1 MVRRSV
7 LIIKHGFSEGY
18 NHNGSPVI
26 SYGDVFRCTCLLEDF
41 RNSQVTWITSSAAG
55 GLLAG
60 NYLIDR
66 LLLADSPNELPP
78 GIADEYYDIII
89 NLDKRKDWCEF
100 SITLS
105 GNERYGFRDWT
116 RQGRKCL
123 YPSSAAALSST
134 RQREQYLPFQETLF
148 KTIDREWYGQR
159 YILGYQPKITPIYD
173 VGLNHHV
180 GPKQP
185 NKLWPKHHWDA
196 LYEQLSHK
204 YAVSWQQSLNNVRHY
219 IDWLSSCRLII
230 TCDSLGLHLGLGL
243 QKKIV
248 ALFGPTPPEQV
259 HMYGCG
265 MKLTPMCDE
274 DCIPCVQPNC
284 TNERS
289 CMEHITVEMVVEAV
303 ESLIGSRQPSRP
315 DKVYVTPAAE
325 PILTMTI

>member
-7 LIIKHGFSEGY
+7 LIIKHGFLEGCD
-18 NHNGSPVI
+18 HSVSPVI

-41 RNSQVTWITSSAAG
+41 RDSQVTWITSSAAKD
-55 GLLAG
+55 LLAE

-66 LLLADSPNELPP
+66 LLPADSPNELPA

-105 GNERYGFRDWT
+105 GNERYGFKE
-116 RQGRKCL
+116 RQD
-123 YPSSAAALSST
+123 
-134 RQREQYLPFQETLF
+134 QYLPLQETLF
-148 KTIDREWYGQR
+148 RTINREWYGQR
-159 YILGYQPKITPIYD
+159 YVLGYQPRITPIYD
-173 VGLNHHV
+173 VGLNYHV
-180 GPKQP
+180 EKWP
-185 NKLWPKHHWDA
+185 NKLWPNRHWDT
-196 LYEQLSHK
+196 LYGQLSHK

-248 ALFGPTPPEQV
+248 ALFGPTPSEKV

-289 CMEHITVEMVVEAV
+289 CMEHITVEMVVEAI
-303 ESLIGSRQPSRP
+303 ESLIGSRQPSQP
-315 DKVYVTPAAE
+315 DKVYVTLAAE
-325 PILTMTI
+325 PVLTMTI

>member
-7 LIIKHGFSEGY
+7 LIIKHGFSEGC
-18 NHNGSPVI
+18 NHSVSPVI

-41 RNSQVTWITSSAAG
+41 RDSQVTWITSSAAKD
-55 GLLAG
+55 LLAE

-66 LLLADSPNELPP
+66 LLLADSPDELPT

-105 GNERYGFRDWT
+105 GNERYGFKE
-116 RQGRKCL
+116 RQD
-123 YPSSAAALSST
+123 
-134 RQREQYLPFQETLF
+134 QYLPLQETLF
-148 KTIDREWYGQR
+148 RTIDREWYGQR

-180 GPKQP
+180 GKWP
-185 NKLWPKHHWDA
+185 NKLWPKHHWNA
-196 LYEQLSHK
+196 LYEQLGHK

-303 ESLIGSRQPSRP
+303 ESLIGTQQPSQP
-315 DKVYVTPAAE
+315 DKVYVAPATE
-325 PILTMTI
+325 PVLTMTI